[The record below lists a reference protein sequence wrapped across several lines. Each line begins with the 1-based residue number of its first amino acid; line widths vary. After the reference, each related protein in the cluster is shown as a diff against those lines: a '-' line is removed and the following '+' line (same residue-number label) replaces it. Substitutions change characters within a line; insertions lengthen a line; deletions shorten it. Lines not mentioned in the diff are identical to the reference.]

1 MGLVANRGGRG
12 WGDFICS
19 RRAEKANNTMIE
31 RNSNKDRKHTP
42 RDDAYLIGGFAAGI
56 GLVGTAVAHEAWPLL
71 VGFIVGAIA
80 YSAIV
85 IVQIA
90 HEHRIESAEKAGAIE
105 VAKIQAAKA
114 PAGNV
119 IDGSARVI
127 PNIMAPKSEQQ
138 QLNFIK
144 LIDNGVATNIP
155 RHWMYMLPDGS
166 EARGDIIEAIIDGA
180 FDKDKDSSIDLR
192 DYIRTRYKVEF
203 SNQSYT
209 KAVKALQQVGAVDKS
224 GKWLID
230 GEATN
235 GVLRK
240 MRESCL
246 G

>member
-1 MGLVANRGGRG
+1 
-12 WGDFICS
+12 
-19 RRAEKANNTMIE
+19 MIKPTKK
-31 RNSNKDRKHTP
+31 RDHTP
-42 RDDAYLIGGFAAGI
+42 RDDAYLIGGLSAGI
-56 GLVGTAVAHEAWPLL
+56 GIVGTAVAHDAWPLL
-71 VGFIVGAIA
+71 VGIIVGGIA

-90 HEHRIESAEKAGAIE
+90 HEHKIESAEKAGAIE

-114 PAGNV
+114 PQSNV

-127 PNIMAPKSEQQ
+127 PNIMAPKQQ
-138 QLNFIK
+138 ELNYIK

-180 FDKDKDSSIDLR
+180 FDDKKDSSVELR

-203 SNQSYT
+203 SNQSYGR
-209 KAVKALQQVGAVDKS
+209 AFRALQQVGAIDKT
-224 GKWLID
+224 GKWLIGCD
-230 GEATN
+230 AAD